1 MISRLDTWD
10 FAPSARLVL
19 PRLRR
24 GFVLSHLCS
33 RRSGEKEL
41 GVETAPRPILTQ
53 AADDRCNYWAYLF
66 EGGFFVFGMGFVNMQ
81 SLLPALILEEGGPSW
96 VAAYMPTIMVIGLFG
111 IPMLNAG
118 WIDRLK
124 QLKPFVKLTGFFQR
138 VVYLVIGVVLVW
150 GGLTGSAVWITLAAA
165 PLLSGIL
172 GGVGFAAWQRLY
184 MNSVPATKR
193 ASNLAFRFLIGG
205 ITGIVAG
212 ALIKWILGHYPGTTG
227 YGLLHFCAAFLFF
240 ASWAMLFVVKEKPP
254 EVEPEQESVAEP
266 SALKEGVWTVLK
278 RYFAPGP
285 LRRSRRCFVGALFFM
300 HAFSLVVPFYAVTL
314 LTRLDQPKSF
324 LGILAMWQMGGQSAG
339 NLLAAAVGDRWGGRA
354 TFGFGLI
361 AVCVT
366 VAVAPFMTDPLHAQ
380 IAYAA
385 FAMSMMVMFIGKDTL
400 LMELSPEK
408 GQSSYLAGMAMI
420 TMISLLLYGGIAQLL
435 WSSLGGFNSLAT
447 VAIVLCVIAFGF
459 LSFVEDPRGARINPL
474 LAIRRGILRVFR

>member
-1 MISRLDTWD
+1 ME
-10 FAPSARLVL
+10 SA
-19 PRLRR
+19 
-24 GFVLSHLCS
+24 
-33 RRSGEKEL
+33 KEQ
-41 GVETAPRPILTQ
+41 GVERTLTPAITQ
-53 AADDRCNYWAYLF
+53 AARDRRNYWAYLF

-81 SLLPALILEEGGPSW
+81 SLLPALIIEEGGPSW
-96 VAAYMPTIMVIGLFG
+96 VAAYMPTIMVIGMFG

-118 WIDRLK
+118 WIDRLT

-138 VVYLVIGVVLVW
+138 IVYLVIGVVLIW
-150 GGLTGSAVWITLAAA
+150 GGLTGSAVWMVLAAA

-172 GGVGFAAWQRLY
+172 GGLGFAAWQRLY
-184 MNSVPATKR
+184 MDSVPATKR
-193 ASNLAFRFLIGG
+193 ASNLAFRFLFGG

-212 ALIKWILGHYPGTTG
+212 ALIKWTLGNHPGTLG
-227 YGLLHFCAAFLFF
+227 YGLLHLWAAVFFF
-240 ASWAMLFVVKEKPP
+240 ASWAMLFVVKEQPSKI
-254 EVEPEQESVAEP
+254 EPESKPDQD
-266 SALKEGVWTVLK
+266 SAVPKAGVWTVLK
-278 RYFAPGP
+278 RYYAPGS
-285 LRRSRRCFVGALFFM
+285 LRRSRRCFIGALFFM

-324 LGILAMWQMGGQSAG
+324 LGILAMWQMGGQSVG
-339 NLLAAAVGDRWGGRA
+339 NLLAAAIGDRWGGRA
-354 TFGFGLI
+354 TFGFGLM

-366 VAVAPFMTDPLHAQ
+366 VGMAPFLTDSLHAQ

-420 TMISLLLYGGIAQLL
+420 TMISLLLFGGIAQVL
-435 WSSLGGFNSLAT
+435 WTQLGGFDSLAI
-447 VAIVLCVIAFGF
+447 VAIVLCVVAFGF

-474 LAIRRGILRVFR
+474 VAIRRGILRVFR